1 MSTPTWAKAPAL
13 GVGMTYLPG
22 LESLLETAGDLLDF
36 VEVEPETLWV
46 TDRAGGI
53 TRQEA
58 AHDWLT
64 TQARP
69 LVLHGV
75 GSAIGGCAP
84 LTPRDARE
92 LRRDA
97 QRLSA
102 VWLSEHLA
110 FQNYTDAAGW
120 QPTGFFLPPL
130 QTEASIRQAVAQL
143 QQRKRE
149 LGLPVAFETGV
160 NYLRPQPGEMADGE
174 FWARLAEEADVGI
187 LLDLHNLWTNE
198 RNGRDRVE
206 DVLAA
211 LPLERVVELHVAGG
225 EARRGY
231 WLDAHTRLAPAPVLD
246 LARELVPRCPS
257 LRGINLELLG
267 EGILAHEIPM
277 HNILAQLGDLQ
288 AIWTTRARATRPRV
302 ASSLPAAGTPAVG
315 SATEDAQQRAQA
327 ALPDPMTWESMVG
340 RAVHRRSL
348 RPGPLA
354 ARLEADPGLHLLRDL
369 TDAARRGQLVAALP
383 LTFRELFARGDA
395 TADQRAADYLRA
407 CLPARSATEEAHAFV
422 RHAEARNWRLTAE
435 LAQLEL
441 LELAVQQDGEARTFD
456 ASLDLVPLIQNLRQG
471 RKPGRRPKPRA
482 VRITLEP
489 EHPAAPAAKLS
500 SRRQARALRPA

>member
-1 MSTPTWAKAPAL
+1 
-13 GVGMTYLPG
+13 MTYLPG

-46 TDRAGGI
+46 LDRVGGV

-84 LTPRDARE
+84 LTLRDARE

-110 FQNYTDAAGW
+110 FQNYADATGW
-120 QPTGFFLPPL
+120 QPTGFFLPPI
-130 QTEASIRQAVAQL
+130 QTEASIRQAVSQL

-149 LGLPVAFETGV
+149 LGPPVAFETGV
-160 NYLRPQPGEMADGE
+160 NYLRPQPGEMTDGE
-174 FWARLAEEADVGI
+174 FWARLADEADVGI

-231 WLDAHTRLAPAPVLD
+231 WLDAHTRLAPAPVLE
-246 LARELVPRCPS
+246 LARELVPHCPS

-267 EGILAHEIPM
+267 EGILAHQIPL
-277 HNILAQLGDLQ
+277 HSILAQLGDLQ
-288 AIWTTRARATRPRV
+288 AIWTTRANAPRPRTSV
-302 ASSLPAAGTPAVG
+302 PSINTPR
-315 SATEDAQQRAQA
+315 ERE
-327 ALPDPMTWESMVG
+327 ALPEPMAWESMVG

-354 ARLEADPGLHLLRDL
+354 ARLEADPGLHLLREL

-395 TADQRAADYLRA
+395 IADQRAADYLRA

-422 RHAEARNWRLTAE
+422 RHAEARSWRLTAE
-435 LAQLEL
+435 LAQFEL
-441 LELAVQQDGEARTFD
+441 LELAVQQDGETRTFD
-456 ASLDLVPLIQNLRQG
+456 ASFDLVPLIQNLRQG

-500 SRRQARALRPA
+500 SRRQARALRPE